1 MTKILIL
8 IVFVSFSVY
17 IAFVKVSSLGERLKK
32 NKKMLNFSEKI
43 RKNYR
48 TEMLSPISLCRELTG
63 REVFNAEQ
71 TVMALKYEFSGAF
84 GADEFCDSFSALFDA
99 SEDELCD
106 IFDKL
111 SEISSN
117 GHRLSASEYER
128 AKESLYILYPGIA
141 CIVSIII
148 M

>member
-8 IVFVSFSVY
+8 IILVSFSVY
-17 IAFVKVSSLGERLKK
+17 IAFIRVSALSERLKK
-32 NKKMLNFSEKI
+32 NKKMLTLSEKI

-48 TEMLSPISLCRELTG
+48 TQMLSPITLCRELTG
-63 REVFNAEQ
+63 RDIYTSEQ
-71 TVMALKYEFSGAF
+71 AVMALKEEFSGAF
-84 GADEFCDSFSALFDA
+84 GADEFCDGFSALFDA
-99 SEDELCD
+99 FEDELEG
-106 IFDKL
+106 IFDRL

-117 GHRLSASEYER
+117 AHRLSAAEYER
-128 AKESLYILYPGIA
+128 VKESVYILYPGIA

>member
-1 MTKILIL
+1 MSKILIL
-8 IVFVSFSVY
+8 IVLVSFSVY
-17 IAFVKVSSLGERLKK
+17 IAFIRVSALEERLKK
-32 NKKMLNFSEKI
+32 NKKMLELSEKI

-48 TEMLSPISLCRELTG
+48 TQMLSPITLCRELTG
-63 REVFNAEQ
+63 CDISTSEQ
-71 TVMALKYEFSGAF
+71 AVMSLKEIFSGAY
-84 GADEFCDSFSALFDA
+84 GADEFCEAFSALFGA
-99 SEDELCD
+99 SEDELEG

-117 GHRLSASEYER
+117 GYRLSGAEYER
-128 AKESLYILYPGIA
+128 AKESVYILYPGIA